1 MYAVEN
7 FGRTTFSPRS
17 SHGNWQSRRNRYFFI
32 VFADPKPICF
42 TKMIPSKNHKKKL
55 SLRHCLPNFGSFSS
69 FQASLSLGVD
79 KVLQKL
85 TKSCKSQL
93 RYLFQCCIMI
103 PRICPSKTQFQH
115 TVPPIL
121 TDQLT
126 LFQLEGTDYAQ
137 LITTLHPPPSIW
149 IFRPSTGSEM

>member
-1 MYAVEN
+1 
-7 FGRTTFSPRS
+7 
-17 SHGNWQSRRNRYFFI
+17 
-32 VFADPKPICF
+32 
-42 TKMIPSKNHKKKL
+42 
-55 SLRHCLPNFGSFSS
+55 
-69 FQASLSLGVD
+69 
-79 KVLQKL
+79 
-85 TKSCKSQL
+85 
-93 RYLFQCCIMI
+93 MI

-149 IFRPSTGSEM
+149 IFRPSYSPVMHLGVEYGNQTENRQKFAVFHPYVSFCIQEWMVFARKMTKGPSMSDYPDFI